1 MFRKLLL
8 ASAVS
13 LVLVP
18 EMSAALGL
26 GGIRGQSALN
36 EPFVGEIDLLDVRP
50 DELDTIQVALAP
62 EAEFSKVG
70 AERSQFLNN
79 LRFKAQ
85 VSPDGLAVIRVSS
98 KDPVREPFL
107 DFLVEVTS
115 PAGRLVKEYTVLL
128 DPPVTT
134 GRPPPPIEPAA
145 VGAPAST
152 VAAAASASGGRPAA
166 VRSSSAAPPSG
177 VDQSAFPLRYGP
189 VKSGEGLWRI
199 ARRIAPAG
207 ATTPQ
212 TAMALYRNNQSAF
225 IGGDINRLRQGVYL
239 EIPTAAEL
247 YALDVA
253 PAQREYSSALRGDR
267 VTTEPITDIAAPA
280 DTADQLKI
288 AAAVPPA
295 APVEPVA
302 APREEGGA
310 APELGAIEQ
319 ELLLVQEAGEST
331 RQETEELRGRIR
343 SLETQLQDIRRLLQ
357 LRNAQLAE
365 LQSQGAE
372 AEVDLT
378 LAEAPSEEPSA
389 PALEELAAATGEE
402 DASAA
407 VEEVAEAVAE
417 PAEELAEPPAEPA
430 EIAEP
435 AEVAEAAEEPAAV
448 PEEPDEAPV
457 EIDEEATEPPE
468 VAVTPP
474 DTSGAKPEVAPP
486 QTADTPPAPQPLAAE
501 APERPFWEAVPS
513 STLGLAVGVPLL
525 VLASGLLLMRRRKR
539 LRESLDW
546 EFTREPSSREIADAE
561 VVAASSLASTLGGTR
576 ESEQI
581 ERSATPYSGLSNLED
596 ETEEA
601 DVLSEADVYIAYGR
615 YREAESL
622 LKEEIERSPERLDL
636 KTKLAEAY
644 YGSRNGDAL
653 QAVIEDMR
661 RVGGDRISPDQ
672 WQRLA
677 AMVNELQGTTVID
690 LSEAEPASP
699 EPRHDE
705 PATIASEVD
714 ESDVVSPSVPDQAPI
729 RGRDERSGEA
739 LELDIEELAFDDR
752 PPGRPEP
759 SEPPVA
765 AAPELEL
772 NLDDLDEFG
781 GVDLEGLESGT
792 RKSELVSGRIPL
804 EPVESVLELP
814 STTQDAVTAEDI
826 LSSQWEMDS
835 GPADEAATKIDL
847 ARAYVEMEDPDA
859 ARAILEEVIEE
870 GNAAQ
875 RAEAR
880 AMLEQ
885 LS

>member
-13 LVLVP
+13 LVLVS

-50 DELDTIQVALAP
+50 DELDTIKAALAS

-70 AERSQFLNN
+70 AERSQFLTS
-79 LRFKAQ
+79 LRFKTQ

-98 KDPVREPFL
+98 KEPVREPFL

-134 GRPPPPIEPAA
+134 GRPPPRIEPAA
-145 VGAPAST
+145 VSASSST
-152 VAAAASASGGRPAA
+152 VAEAASASGGRAA
-166 VRSSSAAPPSG
+166 AARSSSAAPPSG
-177 VDQSAFPLRYGP
+177 LDQSAYPLRYGP

-207 ATTPQ
+207 ATIPQ

-267 VTTEPITDIAAPA
+267 VTTEPITDIAAAA
-280 DTADQLKI
+280 DAADQLKI

-372 AEVDLT
+372 EEVDLT
-378 LAEAPSEEPSA
+378 LAESAETPSEEPSA
-389 PALEELAAATGEE
+389 PVQEEPADATGRE
-402 DASAA
+402 DASAV
-407 VEEVAEAVAE
+407 VEDGPEAVAGPAEGLAEPAAE
-417 PAEELAEPPAEPA
+417 PAELVEAIEQPAE
-430 EIAEP
+430 
-435 AEVAEAAEEPAAV
+435 V
-448 PEEPDEAPV
+448 PEEPGEAPV
-457 EIDEEATEPPE
+457 EIEDETTEPPE
-468 VAVTPP
+468 VAVTSPE
-474 DTSGAKPEVAPP
+474 TSGAKPEVAPP
-486 QTADTPPAPQPLAAE
+486 QTADTPPAPQPVASE
-501 APERPFWEAVPS
+501 VPERPFWDSVPT

-546 EFTREPSSREIADAE
+546 EFTREPGSREIADAE
-561 VVAASSLASTLGGTR
+561 LVAVSSHASALGGTR

-653 QAVIEDMR
+653 QAIIEDMR
-661 RVGGDRISPDQ
+661 RIGGDRISPDQ

-714 ESDVVSPSVPDQAPI
+714 ESDVVSPSVPDQA
-729 RGRDERSGEA
+729 D
-739 LELDIEELAFDDR
+739 
-752 PPGRPEP
+752 
-759 SEPPVA
+759 
-765 AAPELEL
+765 
-772 NLDDLDEFG
+772 
-781 GVDLEGLESGT
+781 
-792 RKSELVSGRIPL
+792 RKSV
-804 EPVESVLELP
+804 V
-814 STTQDAVTAEDI
+814 
-826 LSSQWEMDS
+826 
-835 GPADEAATKIDL
+835 
-847 ARAYVEMEDPDA
+847 
-859 ARAILEEVIEE
+859 
-870 GNAAQ
+870 
-875 RAEAR
+875 
-880 AMLEQ
+880 
-885 LS
+885 

>member
-50 DELDTIQVALAP
+50 DELDTIKVALAP

-70 AERSQFLNN
+70 AERSQFLND

-85 VSPDGLAVIRVSS
+85 VSPDGLPVIRVSS

-134 GRPPPPIEPAA
+134 GRPPPRIEPAA
-145 VGAPAST
+145 VSAPAPT
-152 VAAAASASGGRPAA
+152 VAAAEPASGGMPAA
-166 VRSSSAAPPSG
+166 ARSSSATPPSG

-207 ATTPQ
+207 ATIPQ

-253 PAQREYSSALRGDR
+253 PAQREYSSALRGER

-280 DTADQLKI
+280 DAADQLKI

-295 APVEPVA
+295 APIEPVA
-302 APREEGGA
+302 ASREEGGP

-372 AEVDLT
+372 AEVELT
-378 LAEAPSEEPSA
+378 LAEAAEGPSEEPSA
-389 PALEELAAATGEE
+389 PAVEEPAGVTGEE
-402 DASAA
+402 EASAV
-407 VEEVAEAVAE
+407 VEDLREAVDE
-417 PAEELAEPPAEPA
+417 PADEL
-430 EIAEP
+430 AEP
-435 AEVAEAAEEPAAV
+435 AEVTEPAELAEAVESPAAV
-448 PEEPDEAPV
+448 PEETDEAPV
-457 EIDEEATEPPE
+457 GIEEEASEPPE
-468 VAVTPP
+468 VAVTSP
-474 DTSGAKPEVAPP
+474 DTSGAKPDVAPP
-486 QTADTPPAPQPLAAE
+486 QTADAPPAPQPLAAE
-501 APERPFWEAVPS
+501 APERPFWEAVPA

-546 EFTREPSSREIADAE
+546 EFTREPSSREITDGD
-561 VVAASSLASTLGGTR
+561 VVAASSHASTLGGTR
-576 ESEQI
+576 ESEQV
-581 ERSATPYSGLSNLED
+581 ERLATPYSGLSNLED

-653 QAVIEDMR
+653 QAIIEDMR
-661 RVGGDRISPDQ
+661 RIGGDRISPDQ

-699 EPRHDE
+699 GPWQE
-705 PATIASEVD
+705 PAPIASEVD
-714 ESDVVSPSVPDQAPI
+714 GVDVVSSSAPDQASV
-729 RGRDERSGEA
+729 GGGDERPVDA
-739 LELDIEELAFDDR
+739 LELDIEELAFNDR
-752 PPGRPEP
+752 PSGRPEP
-759 SEPPVA
+759 SEPPLA

-781 GVDLEGLESGT
+781 SADLEGLESGT
-792 RKSELVSGRIPL
+792 RKSEPVPGRIPL
-804 EPVESVLELP
+804 QPVESVLELP

>member
-36 EPFVGEIDLLDVRP
+36 EPFVGEIDLLDVKP
-50 DELDTIQVALAP
+50 DELDTVKVALAP
-62 EAEFSKVG
+62 EAEFTKAG
-70 AERSQFLNN
+70 ADRSQFLTN
-79 LRFKAQ
+79 LRFKPQ

-107 DFLVEVTS
+107 DFLVEVTW
-115 PAGRLVKEYTVLL
+115 PAGRLVREYTVLL

-134 GRPPPPIEPAA
+134 GRPPPRIEPAA
-145 VGAPAST
+145 VSASAST
-152 VAAAASASGGRPAA
+152 VAEAASASGARPAA
-166 VRSSSAAPPSG
+166 ARSTFAAPPSG

-207 ATTPQ
+207 ATIPQ

-267 VTTEPITDIAAPA
+267 VTTAPITDIAAAA
-280 DTADQLKI
+280 DAGAELKI
-288 AAAVPPA
+288 AAAAPPA
-295 APVEPVA
+295 APAEAAA

-319 ELLLVQEAGEST
+319 ELLLVQEVGEST

-365 LQSQGAE
+365 FQSQGAE
-372 AEVDLT
+372 EEVDLT
-378 LAEAPSEEPSA
+378 LAEATETPSEEPSA
-389 PALEELAAATGEE
+389 PAVEEATEATGEE
-402 DASAA
+402 DAFAD
-407 VEEVAEAVAE
+407 VEDVPEAVAE
-417 PAEELAEPPAEPA
+417 PAEELAEPA
-430 EIAEP
+430 AEP
-435 AEVAEAAEEPAAV
+435 AEVVEAVEQPAEV
-448 PEEPDEAPV
+448 PEEPDEALV
-457 EIDEEATEPPE
+457 EVEEESIGSPE
-468 VAVTPP
+468 VAVTSPEAG
-474 DTSGAKPEVAPP
+474 SAMPEVAPP
-486 QTADTPPAPQPLAAE
+486 QTADTPPAPTPVAAE
-501 APERPFWEAVPS
+501 APERPFWESVPT

-546 EFTREPSSREIADAE
+546 EFTREPSSREIDDAE
-561 VVAASSLASTLGGTR
+561 VVAASSHASALRETR
-576 ESEQI
+576 ESEQV

-653 QAVIEDMR
+653 QAIIDDIR
-661 RVGGDRISPDQ
+661 RVGGDRIDPDQ

-699 EPRHDE
+699 EPRQE
-705 PATIASEVD
+705 PARTAPGVD
-714 ESDVVSPSVPDQAPI
+714 EADVISPSEPDQAPI
-729 RGRDERSGEA
+729 GGRDERPRDA
-739 LELDIEELAFDDR
+739 LELDIEELEFDDG
-752 PPGRPEP
+752 PPGRQEP
-759 SEPPVA
+759 SEPPVSA
-765 AAPELEL
+765 ATELEL
-772 NLDDLDEFG
+772 KLEDLDEFG
-781 GVDLEGLESGT
+781 SVDLEGLESGT
-792 RKSELVSGRIPL
+792 RKSEPAPERIPL
-804 EPVESVLELP
+804 EAVESVLELP
-814 STTQDAVTAEDI
+814 PTTQDAVTAEDI
-826 LSSQWEMDS
+826 LSSQWEIDS
-835 GPADEAATKIDL
+835 APADEAATKIDL
-847 ARAYVEMEDPDA
+847 ARAYLEMEDPDA
-859 ARAILEEVIEE
+859 ARSILEEVVEE
-870 GNAAQ
+870 GTAGQ

-880 AMLEQ
+880 AMLER
-885 LS
+885 LA